1 MPTVRSFTQTFLKS
15 VISKPPSAQTD
26 YTEQKIPGF
35 GLRVNPGGSATFFVA
50 YRMPGGKK
58 GRFKI
63 GRYPSVDLKTAQTE
77 ARRIVPLPICA
88 RH

>member
-35 GLRVNPGGSATFFVA
+35 GLRVNPGGSATFFVT

-63 GRYPSVDLKTAQTE
+63 GRYPTVDLKTA
-77 ARRIVPLPICA
+77 
-88 RH
+88 